1 MKLTGHNP
9 VCTGDTTLAVDTRH
23 EVKALFSP
31 LPNTLCFGQGTT
43 LSDSSYSTVAYG
55 FKTLFSHTWT
65 FGDGSSDVT
74 NGTPPVHTYT
84 APGIYPVHLVVMD
97 SLTCVDSITKNV
109 YVLQVNIKSFHD
121 TALCISQ
128 PLALKNEVTMYP
140 NIGLIDYTYA
150 WSPAGKLDD
159 TTKQIP
165 YFDGF
170 GLITYTLTA
179 TETKYGCIGID
190 TIRINSVLGK
200 KLLNVTNDQIITYG
214 NTVQMNA
221 DNEILYWWKPDNG
234 TLDNT
239 NINNPIAKPTATT
252 QYTVYGYDDNG
263 CLDSAFVNIIVDSS
277 MVEAIPSAFTPNGD
291 GLNDVFKPIGMKY
304 RQLVDFRVFNRW
316 GEQVFY
322 SNNAKNGW
330 DGTYKGE
337 PQEMSVYYY
346 TVTVARPG
354 GEGENVIYKGEVTL
368 IR

>member
-1 MKLTGHNP
+1 
-9 VCTGDTTLAVDTRH
+9 
-23 EVKALFSP
+23 
-31 LPNTLCFGQGTT
+31 
-43 LSDSSYSTVAYG
+43 
-55 FKTLFSHTWT
+55 
-65 FGDGSSDVT
+65 
-74 NGTPPVHTYT
+74 
-84 APGIYPVHLVVMD
+84 
-97 SLTCVDSITKNV
+97 
-109 YVLQVNIKSFHD
+109 
-121 TALCISQ
+121 
-128 PLALKNEVTMYP
+128 
-140 NIGLIDYTYA
+140 
-150 WSPAGKLDD
+150 
-159 TTKQIP
+159 
-165 YFDGF
+165 
-170 GLITYTLTA
+170 
-179 TETKYGCIGID
+179 
-190 TIRINSVLGK
+190 
-200 KLLNVTNDQIITYG
+200 
-214 NTVQMNA
+214 MNA
-221 DNEILYWWKPDNG
+221 DNEIIYWWKPDNG

-277 MVEAIPSAFTPNGD
+277 MVESIPSAFTPNGD

-354 GEGENVIYKGEVTL
+354 GDGENVVYKGEVTL